1 MKKPISLHD
10 FKNWL
15 SNQPDM
21 NEFFNIGAMSEDEP
35 ERKYQKYIGCDVV
48 AKVSSRKL
56 IEKIETEGSDPEA
69 LIEEFV
75 ADGGVV
81 SDVEGKNVIIE
92 VESGSFSLPRFC
104 VTLRK

>member
-21 NEFFNIGAMSEDEP
+21 TEFFNIGATQEDEP
-35 ERKYQKYIGCDVV
+35 ERKYQKYIGCEVV
-48 AKVSSRKL
+48 AKVSPQKL
-56 IEKIETEGSDPEA
+56 LEKIETEESDPES

-75 ADGGVV
+75 ADGGTV
-81 SDVEGKNVIIE
+81 SDVEGKTVIINTD
-92 VESGSFSLPRFC
+92 SGTFSLPRFC